1 VESQRRSEIYVGL
14 TVFIAILIV
23 VIAVLWGKG
32 IKISGET
39 RILTI
44 QFDRVG
50 GLSPGDVVNVSGV
63 QVGRVSTLKIHG
75 DSVRVRTKV
84 SSDVEYQTD
93 ATASI
98 ESAELMGG
106 KLVEIQ
112 PGHSGKPLPQ
122 GAILQGKYAPGV
134 NELASTLGND
144 YGEIRIILDDIR
156 VVTSKLKEIFG
167 GEQETQSIQATLK
180 HIAVTSKRLDS
191 LVLDNSG
198 ALQASIQNL
207 EHSSTLLRNFMD
219 SENERAHRLL
229 DSADK
234 LSTNLKTLADSTQR
248 LVDRANSPESSV
260 GRLLQNDTLYRQFE
274 HSINSFDSLVTDF
287 HNHPENYLDKVQFK
301 VHLF

>member
-1 VESQRRSEIYVGL
+1 MESQRRSEIYVGI

-32 IKISGET
+32 VKISGET
-39 RILTI
+39 RVLTI
-44 QFDRVG
+44 QFNRVG

-63 QVGRVSTLKIHG
+63 QVGRVSSLQIKG
-75 DSVRVRTKV
+75 DSVQVRTKV
-84 SSDVEYQTD
+84 SSDVDYQTD

-106 KLVEIQ
+106 KLVEVQ

-122 GAILQGKYAPGV
+122 GAIIRGTYAPGV

-144 YGEIRIILDDIR
+144 YGEIRTILDDIR

-180 HIAVTSKRLDS
+180 HIAATSKRLDS
-191 LVLDNSG
+191 LVLDNSD

-207 EHSSTLLRNFMD
+207 ERSSTLLRNFMD
-219 SENERAHRLL
+219 SENDRAHRLL

-234 LSTNLKTLADSTQR
+234 LSANLKTLADSTQR
-248 LVDRANSPESSV
+248 LVDRANSPASSV

-287 HNHPENYLDKVQFK
+287 HKHPEKYLDKVHFN
-301 VHLF
+301 VRLF